1 MRLFKQ
7 IAILLTIFLTIL
19 LLTILTLNFQ
29 NASKSVAERLYE
41 DAKNTATSLSLS
53 LGTANGNISVMSIM
67 IDANFDSGHY
77 GYISLVDVDDE
88 LIHIIKKTTNTHDVP
103 QWFIDAIDIKAP
115 IASANVSAGWSPIGI
130 LNVQSD
136 VSYAYIQLYT
146 ILKSLFVSFTIL
158 AIIGLIVL
166 NSIMMIILKPL
177 EKVHFQ
183 AEAAVRNEF
192 IIEDTNIF
200 TTEFRDVV
208 IGMNTMVLKAKT
220 MFDKGNEEFKK
231 YKELEYTDEV
241 TKLKNRKYFMNK
253 LPEYLKT
260 DASSLGGINIVIEIT
275 GLIDANEAIGRDSV
289 DKLLFNIASILS
301 EHSSQY
307 KHSIVTKMNAAEFFI
322 LIPDFTYEDG
332 LVLVDSISTLIGD
345 SIEDYELDASKV
357 YSSIGISEYSYKDR
371 VGVLLART
379 DSALTHSKYLKNNK
393 YLEKVENKSEVM
405 NNDKWKNIINN
416 ALQENAFSLTLWNVL
431 NTKNKKI
438 IYNSISFTLNV
449 DSKTI
454 YSFGQF
460 MLPANQ
466 LSLSNNIYKNILNM
480 LFKTPDKRLTST
492 TCSLKLSYDYLM
504 LDDTYKEMKNLFT
517 LYASDLPFKLIIELP
532 DKLVR
537 KNSKQ
542 IKQYKALFENYKINI
557 GIGEFIGESSDYQ
570 YLQDLRP
577 IYIKADKDFFINQD
591 EKALSSLRLM
601 TEAGG
606 ISLIAT
612 GVNNVKIVNQLSK
625 KDIYIIQGEATDM
638 IKF

>member
-1 MRLFKQ
+1 MTLFKQ

-53 LGTANGNISVMSIM
+53 LGTANGNISIMSIM
-67 IDANFDSGHY
+67 IDANFDSGNY

-88 LIHIIKKTTNTHDVP
+88 LIHIIKNSTNTHDVP

-115 IASANVSAGWSPIGI
+115 VASANVSAGWNPIGI

-136 VSYAYIQLYT
+136 VSYAHVQLYT
-146 ILKSLFVSFTIL
+146 ILKSLLFSFTIL
-158 AIIGLIVL
+158 AVIGLIVL

-192 IIEDTNIF
+192 ITEDTNIF

-241 TKLKNRKYFMNK
+241 TKLKNRKYFMHK

-260 DASSLGGINIVIEIT
+260 DASSMGGINIVLEIT
-275 GLIDANEAIGRDSV
+275 GLIDANEAIGRDNV
-289 DKLLFNIASILS
+289 DKLLFNIATILS
-301 EHSSQY
+301 EHASEH

-322 LIPDFTYEDG
+322 LIPDFSYEDG
-332 LVLVDSISTLIGD
+332 LVLVDGISALIGD
-345 SIEDYELDASKV
+345 IIEEYELDASKV
-357 YSSIGISEYSYKDR
+357 YTSIGISEYSYKDR
-371 VGVLLART
+371 VGILLART
-379 DSALTHSKYLKNNK
+379 DSALTHSKYLKNNR

-405 NNDKWKNIINN
+405 NNDKWKSIINN
-416 ALQENAFSLTLWNVL
+416 ALKENAFSLTPWNVL
-431 NTKNKKI
+431 NTKNKKT
-438 IYNSISFTLNV
+438 IYNSLSFTLNV
-449 DSKTI
+449 DNETT

-466 LSLSNNIYKNILNM
+466 LGLSNNIYKIILNM

-492 TCSLKLSYDYLM
+492 TCSIKLSYDYLII
-504 LDDTYKEMKNLFT
+504 DDTYKEMKNLFS
-517 LYASDLPFKLIIELP
+517 LYASDLPFQLIIELP

-542 IKQYKALFENYKINI
+542 IKQYKALFEKYKINI

-577 IYIKADKDFFINQD
+577 VYIKADKDFFIDQN
-591 EKALSSLRLM
+591 EKILSSLRLM

-612 GVNNVKIVNQLSK
+612 GVNDMKVVNKLNK
-625 KDIYIIQGEATDM
+625 KDIYTIQGEATKIIM
-638 IKF
+638 S